1 MRKILQIKNLCKS
14 FDKLEV
20 LKNINLDIYE
30 GDVVVV
36 IGPSGSGKSTLLRCI
51 SLLENITSGHILL
64 NDKDVADSLEF
75 HQKIGMVFQNF
86 NLFENLTVL
95 QNITLS
101 PIKTKKLS
109 KEDAVNKA
117 KELLKMINLE
127 DKINEYPKN
136 LSGGEKQR
144 VAIVRSLIMSPEIM
158 LFDEPTSA
166 LDPELVGEVLN
177 VMKELA
183 NEGMTMIV
191 VTHEMGFAREVADR
205 VIFMYEGSIIE
216 QGTPEQI
223 FTSPRQERTRQFLKS
238 IL

>member
-117 KELLKMINLE
+117 KEAMMSTLIGIIIKLTLIITLSYLKIGL
-127 DKINEYPKN
+127 Y
-136 LSGGEKQR
+136 
-144 VAIVRSLIMSPEIM
+144 SLIIA
-158 LFDEPTSA
+158 T
-166 LDPELVGEVLN
+166 
-177 VMKELA
+177 
-183 NEGMTMIV
+183 IV
-191 VTHEMGFAREVADR
+191 NIIYVT
-205 VIFMYEGSIIE
+205 IFNYRKIKK
-216 QGTPEQI
+216 I
-223 FTSPRQERTRQFLKS
+223 FN
-238 IL
+238 

>member
-86 NLFENLTVL
+86 NLF
-95 QNITLS
+95 
-101 PIKTKKLS
+101 
-109 KEDAVNKA
+109 
-117 KELLKMINLE
+117 
-127 DKINEYPKN
+127 
-136 LSGGEKQR
+136 
-144 VAIVRSLIMSPEIM
+144 
-158 LFDEPTSA
+158 
-166 LDPELVGEVLN
+166 
-177 VMKELA
+177 
-183 NEGMTMIV
+183 
-191 VTHEMGFAREVADR
+191 
-205 VIFMYEGSIIE
+205 
-216 QGTPEQI
+216 
-223 FTSPRQERTRQFLKS
+223 
-238 IL
+238 

>member
-166 LDPELVGEVLN
+166 LDPEMIGEVLN
-177 VMKELA
+177 LIKNLD
-183 NEGMTMIV
+183 MTMII
-191 VTHEMGFAREVADR
+191 VTHELSFAKEVANR
-205 VIFMYEGSIIE
+205 WIFMDEGLIGE
-216 QGTPEQI
+216 EGNPDEI
-223 FTSPRQERTRQFLKS
+223 FNKPKTDRLKS
-238 IL
+238 FLSKID